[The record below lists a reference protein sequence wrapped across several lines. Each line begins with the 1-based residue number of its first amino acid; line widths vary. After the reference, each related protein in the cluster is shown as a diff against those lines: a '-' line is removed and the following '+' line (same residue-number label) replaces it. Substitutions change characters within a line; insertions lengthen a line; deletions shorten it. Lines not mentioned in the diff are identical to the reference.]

1 MSDSNMNAN
10 AKTEADEN
18 KKVAVD
24 ESQRPV
30 MPDTDKNDA
39 IPESQRPISP
49 EEDKRRI
56 RAMRGPKCIPDVLRQ
71 VLGEATKD
79 HVDTPSEKLV
89 KVAKERDILF
99 DMIGRFGDWFSPLYN
114 SGEDLSFCYRAKE
127 LGYEIWCDSRVK
139 CGHMSHQMITEDFYK
154 AFKGE

>member
-1 MSDSNMNAN
+1 MSESNMN
-10 AKTEADEN
+10 AKTEAAEN
-18 KKVAVD
+18 KTVPAD

-30 MPDTDKNDA
+30 M
-39 IPESQRPISP
+39 P

-99 DMIGRFGDWFSPLYN
+99 DMINHWKENLDEAVGREGADKN
-114 SGEDLSFCYRAKE
+114 EDAAFIREYIASLSAAKDV
-127 LGYEIWCDSRVK
+127 LTRR
-139 CGHMSHQMITEDFYK
+139 IT
-154 AFKGE
+154 ALLAQS

>member
-1 MSDSNMNAN
+1 MSDSNMNA
-10 AKTEADEN
+10 KTEAAEN
-18 KKVAVD
+18 KSVPAD

-30 MPDTDKNDA
+30 MP
-39 IPESQRPISP
+39 
-49 EEDKRRI
+49 EEDKRRL

-99 DMIGRFGDWFSPLYN
+99 DLINHWKENLDEAVGREGADKN
-114 SGEDLSFCYRAKE
+114 EDADFIREYIAALTAAKDV
-127 LGYEIWCDSRVK
+127 LTRR
-139 CGHMSHQMITEDFYK
+139 IT
-154 AFKGE
+154 ALLAQS

>member
-1 MSDSNMNAN
+1 MSESNMN
-10 AKTEADEN
+10 AKTEATEN
-18 KKVAVD
+18 KSAPAD

-30 MPDTDKNDA
+30 MP
-39 IPESQRPISP
+39 
-49 EEDKRRI
+49 EEDKRRL

-99 DMIGRFGDWFSPLYN
+99 DMINHWKENLDEAVGREGADKN
-114 SGEDLSFCYRAKE
+114 EDADFIREYIAALSAAKDV
-127 LGYEIWCDSRVK
+127 LTRR
-139 CGHMSHQMITEDFYK
+139 IT
-154 AFKGE
+154 ALLAQS

>member
-1 MSDSNMNAN
+1 MSESNMN
-10 AKTEADEN
+10 AKTEAAEN
-18 KKVAVD
+18 KTVPADERPITPDTNKSVPAD

-30 MPDTDKNDA
+30 MP
-39 IPESQRPISP
+39 
-49 EEDKRRI
+49 EEDKRRL

-99 DMIGRFGDWFSPLYN
+99 DMINHWKENLDEAVGREGADKN
-114 SGEDLSFCYRAKE
+114 EDADFIREYIAALTAAKDV
-127 LGYEIWCDSRVK
+127 LTRR
-139 CGHMSHQMITEDFYK
+139 IT
-154 AFKGE
+154 ALLAQS

>member
-1 MSDSNMNAN
+1 MSDSNMNA
-10 AKTEADEN
+10 KTEAAEN
-18 KKVAVD
+18 KSVPAD

-30 MPDTDKNDA
+30 MP
-39 IPESQRPISP
+39 
-49 EEDKRRI
+49 EEDKRRL

-99 DMIGRFGDWFSPLYN
+99 DMINHWKENLDEAVGREGADKN
-114 SGEDLSFCYRAKE
+114 EDADFIREYIAALTAAKDV
-127 LGYEIWCDSRVK
+127 LTRR
-139 CGHMSHQMITEDFYK
+139 IT
-154 AFKGE
+154 ALLAQS

>member
-1 MSDSNMNAN
+1 MSDSNMNA
-10 AKTEADEN
+10 KTEAAEN
-18 KKVAVD
+18 KSVPAD

-30 MPDTDKNDA
+30 MP
-39 IPESQRPISP
+39 
-49 EEDKRRI
+49 EEDKRRL

-99 DMIGRFGDWFSPLYN
+99 DMINHWKEKLDEAVGREGADKN
-114 SGEDLSFCYRAKE
+114 EDADFIREYLAALTAAKDVLTRRITALLS
-127 LGYEIWCDSRVK
+127 
-139 CGHMSHQMITEDFYK
+139 QT
-154 AFKGE
+154 

>member
-1 MSDSNMNAN
+1 MSESNMNA
-10 AKTEADEN
+10 KTETAEN
-18 KKVAVD
+18 KNVPTD

-30 MPDTDKNDA
+30 MP
-39 IPESQRPISP
+39 
-49 EEDKRRI
+49 EEDKRRL

-99 DMIGRFGDWFSPLYN
+99 DMINNWKENLDEVVGREGADKN
-114 SGEDLSFCYRAKE
+114 EDADFIREYIAALTAAKDV
-127 LGYEIWCDSRVK
+127 LTRR
-139 CGHMSHQMITEDFYK
+139 IT
-154 AFKGE
+154 ALLAQS

>member
-1 MSDSNMNAN
+1 MSESNMNA
-10 AKTEADEN
+10 KPEAAEN
-18 KKVAVD
+18 KSVPAD

-30 MPDTDKNDA
+30 MP
-39 IPESQRPISP
+39 
-49 EEDKRRI
+49 EEDKRRL

-99 DMIGRFGDWFSPLYN
+99 DMINHWKENLDEAVGREGADKN
-114 SGEDLSFCYRAKE
+114 EDADFIREYIAALTAAKDV
-127 LGYEIWCDSRVK
+127 LTRR
-139 CGHMSHQMITEDFYK
+139 IT
-154 AFKGE
+154 ALLAQS

>member
-1 MSDSNMNAN
+1 MSDSNMNA
-10 AKTEADEN
+10 KTEAAEN
-18 KKVAVD
+18 KSVPAD

-30 MPDTDKNDA
+30 MP
-39 IPESQRPISP
+39 
-49 EEDKRRI
+49 EEDKRRL

-99 DMIGRFGDWFSPLYN
+99 DMINHWKENLDETVGREGADKN
-114 SGEDLSFCYRAKE
+114 EDADFIREYIAALSAAKDV
-127 LGYEIWCDSRVK
+127 LTRR
-139 CGHMSHQMITEDFYK
+139 IT
-154 AFKGE
+154 ALLAQS

>member
-1 MSDSNMNAN
+1 MSDSNMNA
-10 AKTEADEN
+10 KTEAAEN
-18 KKVAVD
+18 KSVPAD

-30 MPDTDKNDA
+30 MP
-39 IPESQRPISP
+39 
-49 EEDKRRI
+49 EEDKRRL

-99 DMIGRFGDWFSPLYN
+99 DMINHWKECLDEAVGRECATGKNP
-114 SGEDLSFCYRAKE
+114 EDADFIREYIAALTAAKDV
-127 LGYEIWCDSRVK
+127 LTRR
-139 CGHMSHQMITEDFYK
+139 IT
-154 AFKGE
+154 ALLAQS

>member
-1 MSDSNMNAN
+1 MSESNMN
-10 AKTEADEN
+10 AKTEAAEN
-18 KKVAVD
+18 KSVPAD

-30 MPDTDKNDA
+30 MP
-39 IPESQRPISP
+39 
-49 EEDKRRI
+49 EEDKRRL

-99 DMIGRFGDWFSPLYN
+99 DMINHWKENLDEAVGREGADKN
-114 SGEDLSFCYRAKE
+114 EDADFIREYIAALTAAKDV
-127 LGYEIWCDSRVK
+127 LTRR
-139 CGHMSHQMITEDFYK
+139 IT
-154 AFKGE
+154 ALLAQS

>member
-1 MSDSNMNAN
+1 MSESNMNA
-10 AKTEADEN
+10 KTETAEN
-18 KKVAVD
+18 KNVPTD

-30 MPDTDKNDA
+30 MP
-39 IPESQRPISP
+39 
-49 EEDKRRI
+49 EEDKRRL

-99 DMIGRFGDWFSPLYN
+99 DMINHWKECLDEAVKRETSTGKNP
-114 SGEDLSFCYRAKE
+114 EDADFIREYIAALSAAKDV
-127 LGYEIWCDSRVK
+127 LTRR
-139 CGHMSHQMITEDFYK
+139 IT
-154 AFKGE
+154 ALLAQS

>member
-1 MSDSNMNAN
+1 MSDSNMNA
-10 AKTEADEN
+10 KTEAAEN
-18 KKVAVD
+18 KSVPAD

-30 MPDTDKNDA
+30 MP
-39 IPESQRPISP
+39 
-49 EEDKRRI
+49 EEDKRRL

-99 DMIGRFGDWFSPLYN
+99 DMINHWKECLDEAVKRETSTGKNP
-114 SGEDLSFCYRAKE
+114 EDADFIREYIAALTAAKDV
-127 LGYEIWCDSRVK
+127 LTRR
-139 CGHMSHQMITEDFYK
+139 ITVLL
-154 AFKGE
+154 AQS

>member
-1 MSDSNMNAN
+1 MSESNMN
-10 AKTEADEN
+10 AKTEAAEN
-18 KKVAVD
+18 KSVPAD

-30 MPDTDKNDA
+30 MP
-39 IPESQRPISP
+39 
-49 EEDKRRI
+49 EEDKRRL

-99 DMIGRFGDWFSPLYN
+99 DMINHWKENLDEAVGREGADKN
-114 SGEDLSFCYRAKE
+114 EDADFIREYIAALSAAKDV
-127 LGYEIWCDSRVK
+127 LTRR
-139 CGHMSHQMITEDFYK
+139 IT
-154 AFKGE
+154 ALLAQS

>member
-1 MSDSNMNAN
+1 MSDSNMNA
-10 AKTEADEN
+10 KTEAAEN
-18 KKVAVD
+18 KSVPAD

-30 MPDTDKNDA
+30 MP
-39 IPESQRPISP
+39 
-49 EEDKRRI
+49 EEDKRRL

-99 DMIGRFGDWFSPLYN
+99 DMINHWKEKLDEAVGRECATGKNP
-114 SGEDLSFCYRAKE
+114 EDADFIREYIAALSAAKDV
-127 LGYEIWCDSRVK
+127 LTRR
-139 CGHMSHQMITEDFYK
+139 ITTLL
-154 AFKGE
+154 AQS